1 MSSQTQSGGSPSGT
15 SFARLWAAALPRA
28 QPKVGH
34 ASDQHQARMCV
45 CTTQTCSQ
53 GATTRRSSDGSTI
66 PHLSQAGYKQA
77 RDQQVTRSFPSQPT
91 YEGLNQVIQSTTVTA
106 LIQPTKQSERR
117 PASPEGPASC
127 PLRFAILGLPWFKNC
142 AKTGAVIL
150 GSCMQ
155 AARTQEA

>member
-1 MSSQTQSGGSPSGT
+1 MGPPFRIYRRLDTNKHETNKSP
-15 SFARLWAAALPRA
+15 AASL
-28 QPKVGH
+28 
-34 ASDQHQARMCV
+34 
-45 CTTQTCSQ
+45 
-53 GATTRRSSDGSTI
+53 RS
-66 PHLSQAGYKQA
+66 PPAWNE
-77 RDQQVTRSFPSQPT
+77 R
-91 YEGLNQVIQSTTVTA
+91 LNQVIQSTTVTA
-106 LIQPTKQSERR
+106 LIQPTKKSERR